1 MIPACLTAVCVWN
14 ALRFGQCCSEDTL
27 ACMHRV
33 PPPQHTHSGRRWAL
47 KLREDGGDRGHWLTY
62 WGFWVNLGF
71 HEESNSFDESGV
83 SL

>member
-1 MIPACLTAVCVWN
+1 MLFALVSVAVKTHLH
-14 ALRFGQCCSEDTL
+14 ARTES
-27 ACMHRV
+27 
-33 PPPQHTHSGRRWAL
+33 PPQHTHSGRRWAL
-47 KLREDGGDRGHWLTY
+47 KLREGGGDRGHWLTY